1 MRRLI
6 LQTGISIDGYVAAL
20 DHSHPWGVEEED
32 ESIERWVLDSVWAA
46 GAHLM
51 GRVTYEEMAAHW
63 PTSTSEYAR
72 PMNEIPKVVFSKT
85 LQHADWPETRIARG
99 DLADE
104 IGRLKREPGND
115 LIAYGGATLDQALS
129 RLGLVDEYRLMI
141 QPAALGG
148 GLPLFKDLAAPLHL
162 ELVEATTYPT
172 GVAIHVYR
180 SRSTRSTNRWVSPAP
195 RMRLAEPER
204 RPLFARG
211 RLPTQA
217 MSAGTRSVLRLGVL
231 VEREDCRAGGA
242 AGDCALKCGR
252 RVGQRESRPNVE

>member
-6 LQTGISIDGYVAAL
+6 LQTGMSIDGYVAAL
-20 DHSHPWGVEEED
+20 DGSHPWND
-32 ESIERWVLDSVWAA
+32 EGGDEAVKRWILDSVWAA

-51 GRVTYEEMAAHW
+51 GRVTYQDMAAHW

-99 DLADE
+99 NLHEE

-115 LIAYGGATLDQALS
+115 LIAYGGATFDQALS

-141 QPAALGG
+141 QPAALGA

-162 ELVEATTYPT
+162 ELIEATTYAT
-172 GVAIHVYR
+172 GLAIHLYR
-180 SRSTRSTNRWVSPAP
+180 PRST
-195 RMRLAEPER
+195 
-204 RPLFARG
+204 
-211 RLPTQA
+211 
-217 MSAGTRSVLRLGVL
+217 SANS
-231 VEREDCRAGGA
+231 
-242 AGDCALKCGR
+242 
-252 RVGQRESRPNVE
+252 